1 MLYMLSSSAGP
12 PWSKVGLDLLL
23 GVLVHAEPHLG
34 GLAAA
39 HEALD
44 SSHVLHAGHVV
55 HVVKL
60 GGLVL
65 SDLMAAVKDGEVL
78 LLEPLAGHLV
88 VVSISLH
95 GINVDLVAGVEDV
108 HLPEDAGHV
117 AQLAHMLRHQV
128 LELLLEAVVE
138 FEGVTGLSLLEST
151 HESLH
156 HWAVVVALVGVMQ
169 VMLLSS

>member
-1 MLYMLSSSAGP
+1 MSIKWQVWIKYGILRWKTCSWKTILHPLLVIALEELIDHVEQLLLVDLVVEALQKLLHRSE
-12 PWSKVGLDLLL
+12 VGLDLLL

-34 GLAAA
+34 GLAAG

-78 LLEPLAGHLV
+78 LLEPLAGHLNRD
-88 VVSISLH
+88 SMMS
-95 GINVDLVAGVEDV
+95 
-108 HLPEDAGHV
+108 
-117 AQLAHMLRHQV
+117 
-128 LELLLEAVVE
+128 
-138 FEGVTGLSLLEST
+138 FK
-151 HESLH
+151 
-156 HWAVVVALVGVMQ
+156 
-169 VMLLSS
+169 